1 MEKISCKFIIHF
13 FLCGALTDLV
23 PFAQFKKREKHPW
36 RSVTFSKVAGFN
48 FPKSNTPPWAFFTSF
63 KLRKWYQ
70 IAQRT
75 TYRRYINAMSNIKVA
90 INLKSF

>member
-13 FLCGALTDLV
+13 FLRGALTDLV

-36 RSVTFSKVAGFN
+36 RSVT
-48 FPKSNTPPWAFFTSF
+48 
-63 KLRKWYQ
+63 
-70 IAQRT
+70 
-75 TYRRYINAMSNIKVA
+75 YRRYINAMPNIKVA